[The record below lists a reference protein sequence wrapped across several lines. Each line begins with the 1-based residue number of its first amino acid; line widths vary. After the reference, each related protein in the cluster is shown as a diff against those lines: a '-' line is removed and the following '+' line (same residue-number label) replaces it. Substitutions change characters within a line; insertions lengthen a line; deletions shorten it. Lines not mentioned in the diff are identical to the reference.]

1 MAWNSQ
7 GGGGWNTGNRGP
19 WGQGPNNSNRQPDLD
34 DLIRQAREMLKGS
47 LPPGSLGSR
56 SFALFFL
63 IIVAFWAATGFYRVN
78 PDEQGVVTRFG
89 AVYET
94 TQPGLNYHLPWPI
107 DSVQTP
113 AVLRVNRVDIG
124 FRALSDAARADTM
137 REVPEESLMLTGD
150 ENIVDIDFAVLW
162 VIADA
167 PSFLFNVQRPELTVK
182 YAAESA
188 MREIIGR
195 SQIQSVLTEGRQNIE
210 ANVQQLLQQILDSYG
225 AGIRVTQVQMQK
237 VDPPAAVI
245 DAFRDVQ
252 AARSDLERARNEAEA
267 YSNDVIPRARGEAA
281 QIVQQA
287 EAYKSQVV
295 STAQGEAQRFIK
307 IYDEYKN
314 ARDIT
319 RQRMYF
325 ETMEKVLG
333 DVKKVIVEPGAAGSS
348 VMPYFPLG
356 DLNHNSRTT
365 PAPNAQTGASK

>member
-7 GGGGWNTGNRGP
+7 GGGGWNSGGNRGP
-19 WGQGPNNSNRQPDLD
+19 WGQGPNGPPKQPDLD
-34 DLIRQAREMLKGS
+34 DLIRRLRLVLNDMV
-47 LPPGSLGSR
+47 PPGSLGR
-56 SFALFFL
+56 RGGALVAL
-63 IIVAFWAATGFYRVN
+63 IVVTLWLATGFYRVDS
-78 PDEQGVVTRFG
+78 DEQGVVTRFG
-89 AVYET
+89 AFYET

-107 DSVQTP
+107 DAVQTP
-113 AVLRVNRVDIG
+113 AVLRFNRVDIG
-124 FRALSDAARADTM
+124 FRTLGDTTRPDQARD
-137 REVPEESLMLTGD
+137 VPEESLMLTGD

-167 PSFLFNVQRPELTVK
+167 PAFLFNVQAPERTVK
-182 YAAESA
+182 FAAESA

-210 ANVQQLLQQILDSYG
+210 AQVQTLLQQILDSYG
-225 AGIRVTQVQMQK
+225 AGIRITQVQMQK

-281 QIVQQA
+281 QIVQKA

-295 STAQGEAQRFIK
+295 STAQGEAQRFLK
-307 IYDEYKN
+307 IYEEYKG

-333 DVKKVIVEPGAAGSS
+333 DVRKVIIEPGASS
-348 VMPYFPLG
+348 APVLPYLNLP
-356 DLNHNSRTT
+356 DLAKPKTT
-365 PAPNAQTGASK
+365 TKDGAQ